1 MNAAW
6 VLMGVKRNRWLSTRI
21 SRALSK
27 GYVKQRRAFYTC
39 TPGVSYQKCPVKPY
53 GLMPGLIFSN
63 WWEAHSALQQSLW
76 LVAVAGTL
84 LLLILI
90 VMSLIDPET
99 EAETTARLSRVFNP
113 RTILTFLS
121 FFGWTGLL
129 ISYTDI
135 TEYYVVGG
143 GAIAGLVAAAMA
155 KGVTLMLLRLAPR
168 PTVSNPQGLVQSTGR
183 VLYTVPSH
191 RNGFGKVHL
200 NVKGT
205 PYEIEAMTAGMEL
218 RRGSSIR
225 VVEVIEE
232 GRVLVVEPL
241 EDKGYPHE
249 EHGLGR

>member
-1 MNAAW
+1 MSGKT
-6 VLMGVKRNRWLSTRI
+6 L
-21 SRALSK
+21 
-27 GYVKQRRAFYTC
+27 Q
-39 TPGVSYQKCPVKPY
+39 P
-53 GLMPGLIFSN
+53 MPGLFFSN

-76 LVAVAGTL
+76 LVAVTGTL

-99 EAETTARLSRVFNP
+99 EAEATARLSKVFNP
-113 RTILTFLS
+113 RTILTFLT
-121 FFGWTGLL
+121 FFGWVGLL
-129 ISYTDI
+129 ISHSGLAQH
-135 TEYYVVGG
+135 YVIALGVL
-143 GAIAGLVAAAMA
+143 AGLIAAAMA

-168 PTVSNPQGLVQSTGR
+168 PVLSNPQRLVQSTGR

>member
-1 MNAAW
+1 MTG
-6 VLMGVKRNRWLSTRI
+6 LFFSIWLE
-21 SRALSK
+21 
-27 GYVKQRRAFYTC
+27 
-39 TPGVSYQKCPVKPY
+39 
-53 GLMPGLIFSN
+53 GL
-63 WWEAHSALQQSLW
+63 SALHHSLW
-76 LVAVAGTL
+76 LVAVAATV

-99 EAETTARLSRVFNP
+99 EAEATARLAKVFNP
-113 RTILTFLS
+113 RTVLAFFT
-121 FFGWTGLL
+121 FFGWIGLVASYALNSSTL
-129 ISYTDI
+129 ILVI
-135 TEYYVVGG
+135 GG
-143 GAIAGLVAAAMA
+143 IAGLIAAFMA

-168 PTVSNPQGLVQSTGR
+168 PTFSNPQGLVQSTGR

-218 RRGSSIR
+218 RKGSSIR
-225 VVEVIEE
+225 VVDVIEE